1 MKHRC
6 EPRSSASMSSIHE
19 PTDEILRLLLARL
32 VGGAAFDEDRL
43 VRRLEALGPV
53 DVDALAFAAAANRF
67 DPTVGFLLTGTPLKD
82 RIPESIRRRFE
93 PAWRHHRLRNRTL
106 VAMADRVFAA
116 LEAAGERPILFKGIH
131 YVDWLSPDLGARVLQ
146 DLDLVMP
153 GANRD
158 RCVEALKPLGFE
170 PIDEP
175 ESDAIHLRHRLGIE
189 IDLHHRFRL
198 FERLEG
204 ELTVGHMP
212 GHGPAQPWRVFGR
225 APELATLIHHHC
237 GPHMEVEGTRLCW
250 LADLALR
257 LQVADVEDPE
267 EVFGLV
273 GDPRRLERLG
283 WIVDL
288 FERDLGLSLPR
299 WRDAVP
305 TPRSPARWSTAMA
318 STRMLPMGLPR
329 PRGWARWIAAARP
342 AWRTRWGSRPSLAD
356 LRRLREVWRCLGRPA
371 VGAA

>member
-1 MKHRC
+1 MRGRS
-6 EPRSSASMSSIHE
+6 ESRSSESMSSVHE
-19 PTDEILRLLLARL
+19 STDEILRLLLARL

-43 VRRLEALGPV
+43 VTRLGALGPSEV
-53 DVDALAFAAAANRF
+53 EALALAAAANRF
-67 DPTVGFLLTGTPLKD
+67 DPAVGFLLAGTTLKD
-82 RIPESIRRRFE
+82 RTPDSIRRRFE

-116 LEAAGERPILFKGIH
+116 LEAAGERPVLFKGIH

-158 RCVEALKPLGFE
+158 RCIDALRPLGFQ

-189 IDLHHRFRL
+189 IDLHHRFRI
-198 FERLEG
+198 FEGIAGDPTADHLPR
-204 ELTVGHMP
+204 
-212 GHGPAQPWRVFGR
+212 HGPTRPWRVFGR
-225 APELATLIHHHC
+225 SPELATLIHHHC
-237 GPHMEVEGTRLCW
+237 GPHLEVEGTRLCW

-273 GDPRRLERLG
+273 GDPRRIERLG
-283 WIVDL
+283 WILDL
-288 FERDLGLSLPR
+288 LERDLGLSLPR
-299 WRDAVP
+299 WRDAAP
-305 TPRSPARWSTAMA
+305 APRSPARWSTAMA

-329 PRGWARWIAAARP
+329 PRGWARWIASLRP
-342 AWRTRWGSRPSLAD
+342 AWRTRWGPRPSLAD
-356 LRRLREVWRCLGRPA
+356 LRRLREVWACVGRPT
-371 VGAA
+371 GS